1 MSGTGNSTAATLRP
15 VGRAQR
21 AAAIVRGRA
30 PSLAELAAEQ
40 GVSAVEDLDSIGE
53 LWPCD
58 DDPEELLQ
66 HILAERAARRRLAR
80 AEG

>member
-1 MSGTGNSTAATLRP
+1 MSGRGSSAAATLRP

-21 AAAIVRGRA
+21 AAAMARGRA
-30 PSLAELAAEQ
+30 PSLAELAAQQ
-40 GVSAVEDLDSIGE
+40 GAAPVEDLDAVGE

-66 HILAERAARRRLAR
+66 HILAERTARRRLPR
-80 AEG
+80 TEG